1 MDKKILELTFE
12 DVYSIGA
19 DDSLILT
26 SGESIL
32 IADYPLHS
40 KENQHLRNLAGLYID
55 SKKQLSAKQEKPLH
69 YLYYNRQTKVALDPI
84 RYRFWLEKNNFAKYF
99 PVDSRTYTFIKID
112 GKLIEETN
120 EKRIK
125 DYILEDLKRNSVGGN
140 YEFYNYMALEKRA
153 FTADFLSQIES
164 SPVEFKK
171 DTADTGY
178 FYYKNCIV
186 KVTANNK
193 EVIQYSDVNEYVW
206 KNQVIQRDYIENDH
220 HGSEFRTFLYLVAAK
235 DMNKY
240 KSIQSALGYMLHSYK
255 TRANNKAV
263 ILNDMVISDNPD
275 GRSGKGLFCEGIS
288 HMKKLDSLNGKV
300 VDFSRQFNLQTVQ
313 LGCQVLVFDDV
324 KRNFN
329 FENLFSL
336 ITEGITLEYKNQ
348 PAVKLPVEKSPKIII
363 TTNYTIGGVGGSH
376 EARRFEVEFCNYF
389 NVNYTPEME
398 FGHRFFE
405 EWSEIEWQRFDNF
418 MIRCLQVYLQNGLIT
433 CQWDNIELKKYIRLV
448 GSSWHEFTKDHDFM
462 EYNTRVSKLSIF
474 NKFYEEFPDAKKY
487 YTDDRKKHMIIEAY
501 CKFHGFEFEE
511 GNTTAFNL
519 GRWVMIKKPNTNGE
533 IPNIPFFDPNES
545 AF

>member
-19 DDSLILT
+19 NDSLILINN
-26 SGESIL
+26 EVIL

-40 KENQHLRNLAGLYID
+40 KENQHLRTLASLYID
-55 SKKQLSAKQEKPLH
+55 SKKQPSKNPEKPLH
-69 YLYYNRQTKVALDPI
+69 YLYYSDTSKIKLSPI

-125 DYILEDLKRNSVGGN
+125 DYVLDDLKKNSIGGD
-140 YEFYNYMALEKRA
+140 YSFYDYMALEKRA

-178 FYYKNCIV
+178 FYYRNCIV
-186 KVTANNK
+186 KVTANK
-193 EVIQYSDVNEYVW
+193 SEIIQYKDVDEYVW
-206 KNQVIQRDYIENDH
+206 KNQVIPRDYHETDH
-220 HGSEFRTFLYLVAAK
+220 HGSEFRTFLYCVSNK

-288 HMKKLDSLNGKV
+288 HMKKLDSLNGKI
-300 VDFSRQFNLQTVQ
+300 VDFSKQFNLQTVQ

-405 EWSEIEWQRFDNF
+405 EWDKTEWQRFDNF
-418 MIRCLQVYLQNGLIT
+418 MIRCLQVYLQSGLVD
-433 CQWDNIELKKYIRLV
+433 CVWDNIEVKKYIRLV
-448 GSSWHEFTKDHDFM
+448 GSAWHEFTKDHDFI
-462 EYNTRVSKLSIF
+462 EYNTRVSKQSIF
-474 NKFYEEFPDAKKY
+474 NKFYEDFPDAKKY
-487 YTDDRKKHMIIEAY
+487 YTDDRKKHAVIDAY
-501 CKFHGFEFEE
+501 CKFYGFEFEE